1 MATGVAPA
9 RDRTVL
15 FLTNPA
21 LWPCWPFLPVARR
34 TAGRKELGVVFDAR
48 SVCGRT
54 GFSACVFFCNVFALP
69 STIDQFF
76 ALPREVFDSAE
87 ELFAA
92 GWRID

>member
-1 MATGVAPA
+1 MATGVARA

-21 LWPCWPFLPVARR
+21 LWPCWPFLPLVRR
-34 TAGRKELGVVFDAR
+34 TARGEELGVVFDAR

-69 STIDQFF
+69 PTLDQFF
-76 ALPREVFDSAE
+76 TLPREAFDSVD
-87 ELFAA
+87 ELFDR
-92 GWRID
+92 GWRVG